1 MIKTFYYIFLYAII
15 HITIKIKDL
24 KMAEIV
30 KYGNVLNL
38 LPMPQLHAKE
48 MDIFMQVISKM
59 HYTDE
64 LELEFDSFEFFKEL
78 KRLPQNSN
86 QSFEILFNAFH
97 NFASKVL
104 GFKIDYFDAPNNIHY
119 AFVCFDRLKFDY
131 NTSKIIIRAQSDF
144 YEIIKRYKLGFTQF
158 ELLEF
163 ADFSSTYTKMLY
175 RLLKQFR
182 TTGILNIEMRE
193 FRRLLQIPES
203 YKMCDIDKQ
212 VLKPAI
218 KELTAERNLFN
229 QSRIPFKD
237 LKVEKMKSNGRGQG
251 GTVRAL
257 QFTFKNETTLDMLN
271 KAYKGTILDS
281 KEKHNALLKILEIS
295 GVEPE
300 IKVDFLVLNF
310 DKIPKD
316 DGKGNDA
323 HKIITFKSFEQLER
337 AISYSKIP

>member
-1 MIKTFYYIFLYAII
+1 MIK
-15 HITIKIKDL
+15 KIKGL

-30 KYGNVLNL
+30 KYGNILNL
-38 LPMPQLHAKE
+38 LPMPEFKAKE
-48 MDIFMQVISKM
+48 MDIFMVILSIMWHKNAQEIEIGCS
-59 HYTDE
+59 DFFSA
-64 LELEFDSFEFFKEL
+64 LES
-78 KRLPQNSN
+78 LPQNKG
-86 QSFEILFNAFH
+86 QRWDFLLK
-97 NFASKVL
+97 NFKDFA
-104 GFKIDYFDAPNNIHY
+104 FKILDYKITYETPNKKY
-119 AFVCFDRLKFDY
+119 AFVCFDRLVMDMDY
-131 NTSKIIIRAQSDF
+131 DEPRLIIKAQNDF
-144 YEIIKRYKLGFTQF
+144 YQAIKNYKLGFTRF

-163 ADFSSTYTKMLY
+163 ADLTSTYTKILY

-212 VLKPAI
+212 VLKQAI

-237 LKVEKMKSNGRGQG
+237 LKVEKIKSNGRGQG
-251 GTVRAL
+251 GTVQAL
-257 QFTFKNETTLDMLN
+257 RFTFKKESTLDMLN
-271 KAYKGTILDS
+271 KAHKGTILDS

-337 AISYSKIP
+337 AISYSKVP